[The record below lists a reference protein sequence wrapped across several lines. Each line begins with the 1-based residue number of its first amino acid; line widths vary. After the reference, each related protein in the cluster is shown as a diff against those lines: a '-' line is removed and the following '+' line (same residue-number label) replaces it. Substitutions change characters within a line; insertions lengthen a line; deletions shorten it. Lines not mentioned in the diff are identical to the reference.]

1 MTHRACE
8 FSDDPEASIFAEQE
22 RHSPAVGL
30 AWNLGSQL
38 KFRAPNPGA
47 ALLRFLK
54 RNIYVRYINSPHQP
68 AVLSTC

>member
-1 MTHRACE
+1 MNHRAYK
-8 FSDDPEASIFAEQE
+8 FSDDPEASIFAEQK

-38 KFRAPNPGA
+38 KFRVPNPGA

-54 RNIYVRYINSPHQP
+54 RNIYVRRINSPDQP
-68 AVLSTC
+68 ALL